1 LALRLSRGTAAG
13 VRLPSDAF
21 VPLPEE
27 FSMTM
32 SMSTASL
39 PVLQSMLANL
49 SHILAKAAAHA

>member
-1 LALRLSRGTAAG
+1 
-13 VRLPSDAF
+13 
-21 VPLPEE
+21 
-27 FSMTM
+27 MTM